1 MMSSEV
7 GEHPVL
13 WRVHKVM
20 NLFEKKKQGY
30 IVWWSSMV
38 LKVFLKS
45 FGQNFYKGIGYVK
58 NRTPVCF

>member
-20 NLFEKKKQGY
+20 NLFEKKKN
-30 IVWWSSMV
+30 
-38 LKVFLKS
+38 KVIL
-45 FGQNFYKGIGYVK
+45 FGGL
-58 NRTPVCF
+58 PWC